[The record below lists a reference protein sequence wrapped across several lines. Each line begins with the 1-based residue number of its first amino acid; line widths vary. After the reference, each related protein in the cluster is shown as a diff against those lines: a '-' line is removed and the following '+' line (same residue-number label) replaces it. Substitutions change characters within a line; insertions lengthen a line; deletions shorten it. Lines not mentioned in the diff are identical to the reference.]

1 MRIMRFNPVDNSV
14 DNSTLS
20 VDNSR
25 FRWITLCEPEGY
37 PQPLIQVIHNLSTTY
52 PQPNF
57 CSRLRNAFTL
67 LWNPVYHIHDLLSGA
82 PSGNSPTT
90 PVLKRV
96 AD

>member
-1 MRIMRFNPVDNSV
+1 MRIMRFNPVDKSV

-25 FRWITLCEPEGY
+25 FRWITFCQPRSY
-37 PQPLIQVIHNLSTTY
+37 PQPLLQVIHNLSTTY
-52 PQPNF
+52 PQPRF
-57 CSRLRNAFTL
+57 RSRLKNVFTL
-67 LWNPVYHIHDLLSGA
+67 LWKPVYHIHDLLSGS

-90 PVLKRV
+90 PYLKRV